1 MLILNGASE
10 QKLKELV
17 AVSVEL
23 NKVLHEHHM
32 DTTKLAVDNA
42 NVLKDAL
49 GEVIARRREQ
59 IDEILKTENGT
70 KQEHQRGTEKPCLE

>member
-1 MLILNGASE
+1 MLILHDASE

-23 NKVLHEHHM
+23 NKALHEHHT
-32 DTTKLAVDNA
+32 DTPKLAVDNA

-49 GEVIARRREQ
+49 DEVIARRREQ
-59 IDEILKTENGT
+59 IDDILKTENST
-70 KQEHQRGTEKPCLE
+70 KQEHQRGTERPCLE

>member
-32 DTTKLAVDNA
+32 DAPKLTVDNS

-49 GEVIARRREQ
+49 DEVIARRREQ
-59 IDEILKTENGT
+59 IDEILKTENST

>member
-1 MLILNGASE
+1 MLILHDASE

-23 NKVLHEHHM
+23 NKVLHEHHT
-32 DTTKLAVDNA
+32 DTPKLAVDNA

-49 GEVIARRREQ
+49 DEVIARRREQ
-59 IDEILKTENGT
+59 IDEILKTENST
-70 KQEHQRGTEKPCLE
+70 KQEHKRGTEKPCLE

>member
-32 DTTKLAVDNA
+32 DTPKLAVDNA

-49 GEVIARRREQ
+49 DEVIDRRREQ
-59 IDEILKTENGT
+59 IDIILERENST
-70 KQEHQRGTEKPCLE
+70 KQEHQRGTERPCLE

>member
-32 DTTKLAVDNA
+32 DAPKLAVDNA

-49 GEVIARRREQ
+49 DEVIARRREQ
-59 IDEILKTENGT
+59 IDIILERENST
-70 KQEHQRGTEKPCLE
+70 KQEHQRGTERPCLE

>member
-1 MLILNGASE
+1 MLILHDTSE

-23 NKVLHEHHM
+23 NKVLHEHHT
-32 DTTKLAVDNA
+32 DAPKLAVDNA

-49 GEVIARRREQ
+49 DEVITRRREQ
-59 IDEILKTENGT
+59 IDEILKTENST
-70 KQEHQRGTEKPCLE
+70 KQEHQRGTERPCLE

>member
-1 MLILNGASE
+1 MLILHDASE

-23 NKVLHEHHM
+23 NKVLHEHHT
-32 DTTKLAVDNA
+32 DTPKLAVDNA

-49 GEVIARRREQ
+49 DEVIARRREQ
-59 IDEILKTENGT
+59 IDDILKTENST
-70 KQEHQRGTEKPCLE
+70 KQEHQRGTERTCLE

>member
-1 MLILNGASE
+1 MLILHDASE

-23 NKVLHEHHM
+23 NKVLHEHHT
-32 DTTKLAVDNA
+32 DTPKLAVDNA

-49 GEVIARRREQ
+49 DEVIARRREQ
-59 IDEILKTENGT
+59 IDDILKTENST
-70 KQEHQRGTEKPCLE
+70 KQEHQRGTERPCLE

>member
-1 MLILNGASE
+1 MLILHDTSE

-23 NKVLHEHHM
+23 NKVLHEHHT
-32 DTTKLAVDNA
+32 DTPKLAVDNA

-49 GEVIARRREQ
+49 DEVIARRREQ
-59 IDEILKTENGT
+59 IDDILKTENST
-70 KQEHQRGTEKPCLE
+70 KQEHQRGTGRPCLE